1 MSIISP
7 PTASLYKVFDF
18 CSYKEVTTQVNE
30 KPLANNAHLAIKATR
45 ILKLRALKI
54 RHPIN
59 VIFTLVEYTV
69 KSLVYSF
76 MLSILVNQVSSI
88 IILG

>member
-1 MSIISP
+1 MLP
-7 PTASLYKVFDF
+7 PTASLYKVFRI
-18 CSYKEVTTQVNE
+18 CSYKEVIPQVND
-30 KPLANNAHLAIKATR
+30 KPLAKNAHLAIEATR

-59 VIFTLVEYTV
+59 VIFTLVEYTM

-76 MLSILVNQVSSI
+76 MLSILVNQMSSI
-88 IILG
+88 VILV